1 MLKRVISVAACLMML
16 AATLTSLGSCGLGGG
31 GSDTEV
37 SQDVVQS
44 SSDTDTYVPPDV
56 NYGGQDFNVFTWTG
70 TDEWVM
76 EFSKQLTDVDR
87 ESFYHLA
94 NVENELGIKFN
105 IAIKVDGGYYKRGDF
120 VNKINMLSGDD
131 KIDLVCQYSLT
142 AAVGTQQG
150 VYQNLLDVDYLR
162 WDAEYWSQDL
172 VSMNT
177 INNKMFYCTGDLTPT
192 VLESMFIM
200 VFNYDLAETNQ
211 MGDLYELV
219 DNTQWTIEKLYE
231 LTKGV
236 RQDVNNDGAKD
247 TGDNYG
253 IVVSEYNTIDA
264 YQYGGDLDCLV
275 TNSLGELE
283 VNPQLY
289 GEYGTSLCDKLKQLL
304 HSNPGAYCNT
314 KDNEINAFAMR
325 DGKTV
330 FQVML
335 ASDVISVM
343 NKSNINYGILPIPM
357 YDTDQESY
365 RTTTAMIY
373 SMFSIPVIAR
383 DADMSGAVLESM
395 AHSGHVKLNPAIF
408 EALQNKYTR
417 RVEDKRMFDI
427 LHSGLSYDPGRILDT
442 VDIFAL
448 VRRTVRDNTQI
459 TTYYAEGKEVF
470 DSGLV
475 EVNLMFS

>member
-31 GSDTEV
+31 GGDTEV

-76 EFSKQLTDVDR
+76 EYSKELTDVDR

-94 NVENELGIKFN
+94 SVENELGIKFN
-105 IAIKVDGGYYKRGDF
+105 IAMKVKGGYYDRGDF
-120 VNKINMLSGDD
+120 VNKIYMLSGDD
-131 KIDLVCQYSLT
+131 KIDLVCQYSLA

-150 VYQNLLDVDYLR
+150 VYKNLLDVNYLK
-162 WDAEYWSQDL
+162 WDAEYWSDDL
-172 VSMNT
+172 VKMNT

-192 VLESMFIM
+192 VLESMFMM
-200 VFNYDLAETNQ
+200 VYNYELANVNQ
-211 MGDLYELV
+211 MGNLYELV
-219 DNTQWTIEKLYE
+219 DNNEWTIEKLYE
-231 LTKGV
+231 LTKGI
-236 RQDVNNDGAKD
+236 REDVNRDGAKD
-247 TGDNYG
+247 TGDKYG

-264 YQYGGDLDCLV
+264 FQYGGDLDCLI
-275 TNSLGELE
+275 TNSLEELE

-289 GEYGTSLCDKLKQLL
+289 GVYGSSLCDKLKQLL

-314 KDNEINAFAMR
+314 KDNEIFTFAMR
-325 DGKTV
+325 DGMTV
-330 FQVML
+330 FQVMQ
-335 ASDVISVM
+335 ANEVISVM
-343 NKSNINYGILPIPM
+343 SKSNVNYGILPMPM
-357 YDTDQESY
+357 YDKDQGNY

-395 AHSGHVKLNPAIF
+395 AHSGHIKLNPAIF
-408 EALQNKYTR
+408 KALQDKYSLR
-417 RVEDKRMFDI
+417 ADDARMFEI
-427 LHSGLSYDPGRILDT
+427 LHDGLSYDAGRILDT

-448 VRRTVRDNTQI
+448 VRRTVRDNTEI
-459 TTYYAEGKEVF
+459 TTYYAEGKQVF
-470 DSGLV
+470 ESGLV